1 MKRYFRI
8 LASAMALLM
17 AMLSLGSC
25 TAKDRRV
32 VAECGGYEVLYEE
45 IRFEALTYLYRNP
58 DASEEEV
65 RLEVERAV
73 KERYAVL
80 ALCAEHLPELTLE
93 SEELEAR
100 AEADEEAIIESLG
113 GKSEYRK
120 SLKEIYANRHF
131 FRYFLKITLMQG
143 ELENEIYKGT
153 HLESDKTLL
162 DWWKAGNCTR
172 VTRVRFSDRGAAEA
186 LLAEL
191 GAGKTMESLVGSDAL
206 AGSTIDSHY
215 YYFRDLHGSA
225 DETAALALAATGD
238 VSGVVETSEGFCVMI
253 READD
258 FETLV
263 YQTSAALNLYREAQ
277 VATLIAEKAAT
288 MTFEW
293 NNRGAKL
300 VFGEMK

>member
-1 MKRYFRI
+1 
-8 LASAMALLM
+8 
-17 AMLSLGSC
+17 
-25 TAKDRRV
+25 V

-80 ALCAEHLPELTLE
+80 ALCAEHLPELTLD
-93 SEELEAR
+93 SDALEAR

-172 VTRVRFSDRGAAEA
+172 VTRVHFSDRGAAEA

-191 GAGKTMESLVGSDAL
+191 GAGKTVESLVGSDAL

-225 DETAALALAATGD
+225 DEAAALALAATGD

-263 YQTSAALNLYREAQ
+263 YQTSAALNLYREAHI
-277 VATLIAEKAAT
+277 ATLIEAKADT
-288 MTFEW
+288 LTLEW
-293 NNRGAKL
+293 NRRGEKIS
-300 VFGEMK
+300 FGEMK